1 MKITIL
7 TLFPDFFSSFV
18 QSSII
23 GRAITR
29 GVVEIKI
36 VDIRPY
42 SEDKHHRVDDHP
54 LGGGAGLIMKMDPL
68 VKALRDNSCESSVK
82 ILTSPW
88 GQKYDQSVAKELSK
102 HNDIVIVCGHYEG
115 TDSRFV
121 NYVDKLISVGDYI
134 MTGGEIG
141 AMAIADSII
150 RLLKGAI
157 TDESIDEE
165 SFDNGLLEYPQY
177 TYPLEYEGYTVP
189 DILLCGNH
197 EAVKYYRQKE
207 AFRVTQKYRPDL
219 LVNYK
224 FTKKELNML
233 RELTDGIESKLEV
246 QAKIKGARFLKK
258 D

>member
-7 TLFPDFFSSFV
+7 TLFPDFFSSFI

-23 GRAITR
+23 GRAISR

-42 SEDKHHRVDDHP
+42 SEDRHHRVDDRP

-68 VKALRDNSCESSVK
+68 VKALRDNSSKSSMK

-88 GQKYDQSVAKELSK
+88 GQKYDQSVAKELSLEE
-102 HNDIVIVCGHYEG
+102 DIVIVCGHYEG

-121 NYVDKLISVGDYI
+121 NYVDKLVSVGDYI

-141 AMAIADSII
+141 AMAIADSVI

-157 TDESIDEE
+157 TDESIEEE

-177 TYPLEYEGYTVP
+177 TYPLDYEGYLVP

-197 EAVKYYRQKE
+197 EAVKYYRERE
-207 AFRVTQKYRPDL
+207 ALRVTQIYRPDL
-219 LVNYK
+219 LVDYK
-224 FTKKELNML
+224 YSKRELKML
-233 RELTDGIESKLEV
+233 RELEDGTESKLEV
-246 QAKIKGARFLKK
+246 QAKIKGAKFLKK
-258 D
+258 N